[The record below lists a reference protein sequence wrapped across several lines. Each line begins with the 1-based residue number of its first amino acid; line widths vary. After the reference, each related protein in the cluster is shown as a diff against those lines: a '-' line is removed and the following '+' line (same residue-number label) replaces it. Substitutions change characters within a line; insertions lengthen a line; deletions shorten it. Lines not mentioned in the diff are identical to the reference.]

1 MLELKQTQRLSPI
14 LTQQLQQAIRLL
26 QLSKLEL
33 VEAIELELQENPV
46 LEISEK
52 VEDEIDKKPII
63 KKGDVLEYL
72 ELKKSP
78 AEDLHGR
85 EEREYPGDR
94 EWDYNY
100 IEYSRNGRPHSF
112 REDAPNYENFV
123 ANKDNL
129 RGFLRWQ
136 AGLSNLDQNERLAA
150 EWIIENIDDNGYLA
164 YPISEISKSSG
175 FSPESLEEV
184 LKKVQKFDPTG
195 VGARDLKECILIQY
209 EALGEK
215 DSPLELI
222 LTSYLELFHHNN
234 VKGIVKATGYSA
246 DTVKKVFEKI
256 RSFDP
261 KPGRNYSDEYTSY
274 IVPDVYVIKSEEG
287 FEILLNEDN
296 LPDLTLNAYY
306 NQLRFDNRVN
316 GPTKK
321 YLKNKTSQ
329 AEWFIKS
336 IQQRQRTLYLVA
348 ESILK
353 FQREFF
359 EQGLRSLKPLIL
371 KDVAQDIGVHEST
384 VSRITTNKYMSSPQ
398 GLYEL
403 KFFFPTGIDKDG
415 DSPLS
420 TNVVMDF
427 IAEIVKHEDKKN
439 PLTDSEIVDCLKAK
453 QNIKIARRT
462 VAKYREGLNI
472 PSSRDRTAQD

>member
-33 VEAIELELQENPV
+33 VEAIEQEIKENPI
-46 LEISEK
+46 LEAGEEQAEEQTQESKDDGEEIAELLDRFSPSE
-52 VEDEIDKKPII
+52 EFS
-63 KKGDVLEYL
+63 Y
-72 ELKKSP
+72 
-78 AEDLHGR
+78 R
-85 EEREYPGDR
+85 EEREYPD
-94 EWDYNY
+94 
-100 IEYSRNGRPHSF
+100 
-112 REDAPNYENFV
+112 YENII
-123 ANKDNL
+123 KKPSNL
-129 RGFLRWQ
+129 RDYLRWQ
-136 AGLSNLDQNERLAA
+136 AGLASFDQNERLVV

-175 FSPESLEEV
+175 FSEELLEEV

-195 VGARDLKECILIQY
+195 VGARDLKECIIIQY

-215 DSPLELI
+215 DPLLEQI
-222 LTSYLELFHHNN
+222 LSSYFELFHHNN
-234 VKGIVKATGYSA
+234 AKGIAKATGYPLDA
-246 DTVKKVFEKI
+246 VKKVFEKI
-256 RSFDP
+256 KGFDP

-274 IVPDVYVIKSEEG
+274 IVPDVYVIKKEDG
-287 FEILLNEDN
+287 FEILLNDDD
-296 LPDLTLNAYY
+296 LPELRLNRYY
-306 NQLRFDNRVN
+306 MGLCRDKKTA
-316 GPTKK
+316 GDTKK
-321 YLKNKTSQ
+321 YIKNKLHQ

-348 ESILK
+348 ESLLK

-359 EQGLRSLKPLIL
+359 EQGLRSLRPLIL

-384 VSRITTNKYMSSPQ
+384 VSRITTNKYMSCPQ

-403 KFFFPTGIDKDG
+403 KFFFPTGIDKNG

-420 TNVVMDF
+420 TNVVMDL
-427 IAEIVKHEDKKN
+427 IVEIVKHEDKKS
-439 PLTDSEIVDCLKAK
+439 PLTDSEIMDYLKAK
-453 QNIKIARRT
+453 QNINIARRT

-472 PSSRDRTAQD
+472 PSSRDRTEQD

>member
-1 MLELKQTQRLSPI
+1 MLELKQTQKLSPI

-33 VEAIELELQENPV
+33 VEAIEQEIKENPI
-46 LEISEK
+46 LEVGEDQTQPEEQVQETKDDGEEMAELLDRFSPSEEFSYREEK
-52 VEDEIDKKPII
+52 EYPDYENII
-63 KKGDVLEYL
+63 KK
-72 ELKKSP
+72 S
-78 AEDLHGR
+78 
-85 EEREYPGDR
+85 
-94 EWDYNY
+94 
-100 IEYSRNGRPHSF
+100 S
-112 REDAPNYENFV
+112 
-123 ANKDNL
+123 NL
-129 RGFLRWQ
+129 RDYLRWQ
-136 AGLSNLDQNERLAA
+136 AGLANFDQNERLVV

-164 YPISEISKSSG
+164 YPINEISRSSG
-175 FSPESLEEV
+175 FSPESLEEI
-184 LKKVQKFDPTG
+184 LKKVQKFDPSG
-195 VGARDLKECILIQY
+195 VGARDLKECIMIQY

-215 DSPLELI
+215 DPPLELI
-222 LTSYLELFHHNN
+222 LNSYFELFHHNN
-234 VKGIVKATGYSA
+234 VKGIAKVTGFSP
-246 DTVKKVFEKI
+246 DTVKRVFEKI
-256 RSFDP
+256 KGFDP

-274 IVPDVYVIKSEEG
+274 IVPDVYVVKKEDS
-287 FEILLNEDN
+287 FEILLNDDDIPE
-296 LPDLTLNAYY
+296 LRLNRYY
-306 NQLRFDNRVN
+306 MELCMDKKVA
-316 GPTKK
+316 GDTKK
-321 YLKNKTSQ
+321 YIKNKLHQ

-427 IAEIVKHEDKKN
+427 IAEIVKYEDKKN
-439 PLTDSEIVDCLKAK
+439 PLTDSEIVDRLKSK
-453 QNIKIARRT
+453 QNIRIARRT
-462 VAKYREGLNI
+462 VAKYREALNI
-472 PSSRDRTAQD
+472 PSSRDRMEQD

>member
-14 LTQQLQQAIRLL
+14 LTQQLQQAIKLL

-33 VEAIELELQENPV
+33 AEAIEQEIKENPI
-46 LEISEK
+46 LEVSEEQPEEQAQESK
-52 VEDEIDKKPII
+52 DDGEEMAELLDRFSPSEEFSYREDKEYPDYENLI
-63 KKGDVLEYL
+63 KK
-72 ELKKSP
+72 S
-78 AEDLHGR
+78 
-85 EEREYPGDR
+85 
-94 EWDYNY
+94 
-100 IEYSRNGRPHSF
+100 S
-112 REDAPNYENFV
+112 
-123 ANKDNL
+123 NL
-129 RGFLRWQ
+129 RDYLRWQ
-136 AGLSNLDQNERLAA
+136 AGLASFDQNERLIV

-164 YPISEISKSSG
+164 YPISDISRSSG

-184 LKKVQKFDPTG
+184 LKKVQKFDPSG
-195 VGARDLKECILIQY
+195 VGARDLRECILIQY
-209 EALGEK
+209 EALGEE
-215 DSPLELI
+215 DPLLEEI
-222 LTSYLELFHHNN
+222 LASYFELFHHNN
-234 VKGIVKATGYSA
+234 VKGIVKATGHSA

-256 RSFDP
+256 KSFDP

-274 IVPDVYVIKSEEG
+274 IMPDVYVIKKEEG
-287 FEILLNEDN
+287 FEILLNDDD
-296 LPDLTLNAYY
+296 LPELRLNRYY
-306 NQLRFDNRVN
+306 MELCRDKKTP
-316 GPTKK
+316 GDTKRYIK
-321 YLKNKTSQ
+321 SKLHQ

-384 VSRITTNKYMSSPQ
+384 VSRITTNKYMSCPQ

-415 DSPLS
+415 DTPLS

-427 IAEIVKHEDKKN
+427 IAEIVRREDKKN
-439 PLTDSEIVDCLKAK
+439 PLTDSDIVGSLRAK

-462 VAKYREGLNI
+462 VAKYREALNI
-472 PSSRDRTAQD
+472 PSSRDRAEQD

>member
-14 LTQQLQQAIRLL
+14 LTQQLQQAIKLL

-33 VEAIELELQENPV
+33 VEAIEQEIKENPI
-46 LEISEK
+46 LEVGEEQPEEQAQETKDDGEEMAELLDRFSPSEEFSYREEK
-52 VEDEIDKKPII
+52 
-63 KKGDVLEYL
+63 EYPDYENL
-72 ELKKSP
+72 VKKS
-78 AEDLHGR
+78 
-85 EEREYPGDR
+85 
-94 EWDYNY
+94 
-100 IEYSRNGRPHSF
+100 S
-112 REDAPNYENFV
+112 
-123 ANKDNL
+123 NL
-129 RGFLRWQ
+129 RDYLRWQ
-136 AGLSNLDQNERLAA
+136 AGLANFDQNERLVV

-164 YPISEISKSSG
+164 YPISEISNSSG
-175 FSPESLEEV
+175 FSPESLEEI
-184 LKKVQKFDPTG
+184 LKKVQKFDPSG
-195 VGARDLKECILIQY
+195 VGARDLRECILIQY

-215 DSPLELI
+215 DPLLEEI
-222 LTSYLELFHHNN
+222 LASYFELFHHNN
-234 VKGIVKATGYSA
+234 VKGIAKATGHSVDA
-246 DTVKKVFEKI
+246 VKKVFEKI
-256 RSFDP
+256 KGFDP

-274 IVPDVYVIKSEEG
+274 IVPDVYIIKKEDG
-287 FEILLNEDN
+287 FEILLNDDD
-296 LPDLTLNAYY
+296 LPALRLNRYY
-306 NQLRFDNRVN
+306 MGLCRDKKTA
-316 GPTKK
+316 GDTKK
-321 YLKNKTSQ
+321 YIKNKLHQ

-348 ESILK
+348 ESLLK

-384 VSRITTNKYMSSPQ
+384 VSRITTSKYMSTPQ

-420 TNVVMDF
+420 TNVVIDF

-439 PLTDSEIVDCLKAK
+439 PLTDSEIVDYLKTK

>member
-1 MLELKQTQRLSPI
+1 MLELKQTQKLSPI
-14 LTQQLQQAIRLL
+14 LTQQLQQAIKLL

-33 VEAIELELQENPV
+33 VEAIEQEIKENPI
-46 LEISEK
+46 LEVGEEQAEEQTQETKDDGEEIAELLDRFSPSEEFSYREEK
-52 VEDEIDKKPII
+52 EYPDYENII
-63 KKGDVLEYL
+63 KKP
-72 ELKKSP
+72 S
-78 AEDLHGR
+78 
-85 EEREYPGDR
+85 
-94 EWDYNY
+94 
-100 IEYSRNGRPHSF
+100 
-112 REDAPNYENFV
+112 
-123 ANKDNL
+123 NL
-129 RGFLRWQ
+129 RDYLRWQ
-136 AGLSNLDQNERLAA
+136 AGLANFDQNERLVV

-175 FSPESLEEV
+175 FSSESLEEV
-184 LKKVQKFDPTG
+184 LKKVQKFDPSG

-215 DSPLELI
+215 DALLEQI
-222 LTSYLELFHHNN
+222 LASYFELFHHNN
-234 VKGIVKATGYSA
+234 VKGIAKATGYPL
-246 DTVKKVFEKI
+246 DEVKKVFEKI
-256 RSFDP
+256 KGFDP

-274 IVPDVYVIKSEEG
+274 IVPDVYVIKKEDG
-287 FEILLNEDN
+287 FEILLNDDD
-296 LPDLTLNAYY
+296 LPELRLNRYY
-306 NQLRFDNRVN
+306 MGLCRDKKTA
-316 GPTKK
+316 GDTKK
-321 YLKNKTSQ
+321 YIKNKLHQ

-384 VSRITTNKYMSSPQ
+384 VSRITTNKYMSCPQ

-420 TNVVMDF
+420 TNVVMDL
-427 IAEIVKHEDKKN
+427 IVEIVKHEDKKS
-439 PLTDSEIVDCLKAK
+439 PLTDSEIMDYLKAK
-453 QNIKIARRT
+453 QNINIARRT

-472 PSSRDRTAQD
+472 PSSRDRTEQD